1 MGVRK
6 QVPSMFY
13 NEIIHSEEK
22 VIDTTVKNANLK
34 KVLRRGRLMQAEEL
48 NVTRLIATA
57 RGHQNL

>member
-1 MGVRK
+1 
-6 QVPSMFY
+6 MFH
-13 NEIIHSEEK
+13 NEIIHSEEE